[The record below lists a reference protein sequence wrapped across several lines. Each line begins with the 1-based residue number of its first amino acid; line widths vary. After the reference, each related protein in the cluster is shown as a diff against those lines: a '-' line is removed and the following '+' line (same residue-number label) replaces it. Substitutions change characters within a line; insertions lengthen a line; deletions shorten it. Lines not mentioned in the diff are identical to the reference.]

1 MASDYVKNEIRANYT
16 SEDLD
21 SLSKR
26 LNIKKDTVRKIANRM
41 GLTRRK
47 IVSNAIVDGFK
58 KCCVC
63 GKMLPLHF
71 FTTDPGAPNGYD
83 YRCKKCKYAKKET
96 CPEVCQNDKNKRPKV
111 CQKHDMA
118 FGVSKKRNPIMMVM
132 DEHGNW
138 VKGKK
143 CKGCGMD
150 KPLIVF
156 HKLHK
161 EDPDDTEKRKNICKI
176 CLKNKYKGI
185 I

>member
-1 MASDYVKNEIRANYT
+1 MASDYVKNEIKANYAI
-16 SEDLD
+16 EDLD

-47 IVSNAIVDGFK
+47 IVSNAIVNGLK

-63 GKMLPLHF
+63 SEILPLSH

-83 YRCKKCKYAKKET
+83 YRCKKCKYTKKEI
-96 CPEVCQNDKNKRPKV
+96 CPEVCQKDISSRPEV
-111 CQKHDMA
+111 CQKDVSMA
-118 FGVSKKRNPIMMVM
+118 FGVNKKHNPIIMVIGSN
-132 DEHGNW
+132 GNW

-143 CKGCGMD
+143 CKGCGNS
-150 KPLIVF
+150 KPL
-156 HKLHK
+156 
-161 EDPDDTEKRKNICKI
+161 EDFNFADKRKGTRKNICRQCI
-176 CLKNKYKGI
+176 KNKYKGI